1 MRLPKEGGETE
12 NLEGPAC
19 LKQEKGK
26 IALAPPGWV
35 SQRGKLGQ
43 GTAQDYLASQWRAR
57 NKTAQLWIFC
67 SSCQETIL
75 LCPEGEFCQRTGHA
89 THNSSLTV
97 DTGYAKQNKGM

>member
-1 MRLPKEGGETE
+1 M
-12 NLEGPAC
+12 
-19 LKQEKGK
+19 KQEKGK

-43 GTAQDYLASQWRAR
+43 GGAQGYLVSQWRAR

-75 LCPEGEFCQRTGHA
+75 LCPEGVFCQRTGHA
-89 THNSSLTV
+89 TYNSSLNV
-97 DTGYAKQNKGM
+97 DTACAEQDKGM